1 MEKLVVK
8 ANAKINLT
16 LDVIGKREDGY
27 HLLDMVMHSV
37 GIYDEIT
44 IKKNY
49 ENNIKVS
56 CDNNSLEIDE
66 MNSAF
71 KAAKLIMEEKE
82 FSGVDIHINKTIPIG
97 AGMAGGS
104 ADAAAVIVGINELFN
119 LNMSLE
125 EMKSIALKIGADEPF
140 CKEGG
145 CVRAT
150 GIGEKMEKLP
160 IKD

>member
-82 FSGVDIHINKTIPIG
+82 FSGVAYRDWGCIFLKKNE
-97 AGMAGGS
+97 
-104 ADAAAVIVGINELFN
+104 GISGEL
-119 LNMSLE
+119 
-125 EMKSIALKIGADEPF
+125 
-140 CKEGG
+140 C
-145 CVRAT
+145 RAT
-150 GIGEKMEKLP
+150 
-160 IKD
+160 